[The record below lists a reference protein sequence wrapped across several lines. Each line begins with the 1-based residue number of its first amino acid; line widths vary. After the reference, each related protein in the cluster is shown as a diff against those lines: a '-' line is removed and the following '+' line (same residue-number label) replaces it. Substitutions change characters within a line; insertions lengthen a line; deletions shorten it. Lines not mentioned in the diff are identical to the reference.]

1 MIFSNLV
8 RNIDPITSVEAAQVV
23 EPKLS
28 NLQRQVFEWIRDH
41 GPVIDSQLVTLAYSM
56 GYSESTLRKR
66 RTELSQMGMLELCG
80 ERKNERGRSE
90 LSWQVVPR
98 YL

>member
-41 GPVIDSQLVTLAYSM
+41 GPVIDSQLVALAYSM

-90 LSWQVVPR
+90 LSWQVAPR